1 MKSLIADHIK
11 AVVFDFDDTLVGT
24 IEAKWAAHKHV
35 AKKYYDKELSDEDIR
50 PHWGVPLRTLVG
62 LLYGDTDLD
71 RAMEREAAHNSDF
84 PKVIFD
90 ETVRTLQA
98 LKAAGKHIGIVTA
111 TSRRNLENDLD
122 ITGISR
128 QLIDY
133 TQTEDDTDYH
143 KPDPRVFEPT
153 VAWLSGL
160 SVQPAEALYVGDGVH
175 DMKAA
180 LGAGFGFIGVATG
193 LVTQEDFQ
201 VHGAQSVQTLG
212 QLIDNT
218 PDPHPAS

>member
-1 MKSLIADHIK
+1 MSKQIANHIK

-35 AKKYYDKELSDEDIR
+35 AKKYYGKELSDDDIR

-71 RAMEREAAHNSDF
+71 RAMEREAACNRDF

-90 ETVRTLQA
+90 ETVATLQA
-98 LKAAGKHIGIVTA
+98 IKQSGKPIAIVTA

-122 ITGISR
+122 ITGIPR
-128 QLIDY
+128 ELIDY
-133 TQTEDDTDYH
+133 TQTEDDTSYH

-153 VAWLSGL
+153 IAWLSSL
-160 SVQPAEALYVGDGVH
+160 SIQPSEALYVGDGVH

-180 LGAGFGFIGVATG
+180 LGAGFEFIGVATG
-193 LVTQEDFQ
+193 LVTQDDFRL
-201 VHGAQSVQTLG
+201 HGAKSIQTLG
-212 QLIDNT
+212 QLIK
-218 PDPHPAS
+218 